1 MARRIKTTLS
11 QKRQAEL
18 RRQYRRGQDVG
29 RAFIKYFVE
38 EMRQNSGED
47 ITPTLT
53 AEELNFLQTT
63 VEKDG
68 DKREEFITYYTYYK
82 IIAGIQHW
90 IDYYNHMYYRG
101 FFNALSMLQSALPN
115 LKNLCLLV
123 SLSSQNNEEIKE
135 AKELHT
141 ADFEVIDIALISTMR
156 EFMEP
161 SLKNLHIYAI
171 MIKAIEDEHSL
182 GITPL
187 IPDMKYHE
195 NEILGMQE
203 LIRALKNNIESAC
216 EDNLIDE
223 APNTLKILDEFCAIT
238 PKDFLPSEEEKEFY
252 QNRAIEI
259 MQYNIDMIYG
269 ISFNTDKDTFRV

>member
-1 MARRIKTTLS
+1 M
-11 QKRQAEL
+11 
-18 RRQYRRGQDVG
+18 
-29 RAFIKYFVE
+29 
-38 EMRQNSGED
+38 
-47 ITPTLT
+47 T

-101 FFNALSMLQSALPN
+101 FFNALSMLQLALPN
-115 LKNLCLLV
+115 LKNLCFLV
-123 SLSSQNNEEIKE
+123 SLSPQNNEEIKE

-141 ADFEVIDIALISTMR
+141 ADFEVIDIALMSTMR

-171 MIKAIEDEHSL
+171 MIKAIEDEYSL

-203 LIRALKNNIESAC
+203 LIRALKRGIERAC
-216 EDNLIDE
+216 EDNIVDE
-223 APNTLKILDEFCAIT
+223 APNTLKTLDEFCAIT
-238 PKDFLPSEEEKEFY
+238 PKDFLSSEEEKEFY
-252 QNRAIEI
+252 QSRAIEI